1 MELPRKENPLMQTG
15 KIQQMS
21 RYRGFGFIRS
31 DTGGNVFFHHTD
43 VTGMTF
49 ELLKEGQR
57 VKFNV
62 GLSPRGF
69 HARDVEPINN

>member
-1 MELPRKENPLMQTG
+1 MELPRKENTLMQTG
-15 KIQQMS
+15 KIRQMS

-31 DTGGNVFFHHTD
+31 DIGGNVFFHHTD
-43 VTGMTF
+43 VTGVTF

-69 HARDVEPINN
+69 CAHDVEPINN